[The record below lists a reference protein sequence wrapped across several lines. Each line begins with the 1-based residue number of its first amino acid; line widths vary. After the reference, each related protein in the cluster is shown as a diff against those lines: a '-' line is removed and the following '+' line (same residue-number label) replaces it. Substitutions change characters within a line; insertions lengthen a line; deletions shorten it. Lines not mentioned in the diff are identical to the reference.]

1 MKVLVLDRRG
11 KGRAVT
17 LTTDPTQAERDR
29 YGRLL
34 AYVKTNAG
42 VNVGHKLI
50 AQRWATTFIFNN
62 VPFQQVAAL
71 RAAEAGA
78 KSAPRGVY
86 RSCGGNFHI
95 AREGLAVAL

>member
-34 AYVKTNAG
+34 AYVYREPDGAFVNAHLVRDG
-42 VNVGHKLI
+42 YARTLTIAPNVAHANQF
-50 AQRWATTFIFNN
+50 AQLAR
-62 VPFQQVAAL
+62 
-71 RAAEAGA
+71 
-78 KSAPRGVY
+78 SARQSGRGLW
-86 RSCGGNFHI
+86 SACAIG
-95 AREGLAVAL
+95 